1 MPVKLAEIKA
11 ETESANACADLLRN
25 ILERAEKGEINGLAV
40 VFSEPGPHTGQGI
53 AGEVGTAI
61 LGQLEM
67 AKFDIAACL
76 AEEGVD
82 TPD

>member
-1 MPVKLAEIKA
+1 MPVKIAEIKA
-11 ETESANACADLLRN
+11 ETEASNDCANLLRN
-25 ILERAEKGEINGLAV
+25 VLERAERGEINGV
-40 VFSEPGPHTGQGI
+40 VVVVSEPGPHTGQAI

-76 AEEGVD
+76 AEDGVD
-82 TPD
+82 TPV